1 VKLKVEKVKPK
12 VNTLVQGVSLRPEH
26 KVMLDELAAHYGA
39 SRSEIVRQC
48 IVQAHGSI
56 AQTKQRAKK

>member
-1 VKLKVEKVKPK
+1 
-12 VNTLVQGVSLRPEH
+12 
-26 KVMLDELAAHYGA
+26 MLDELAAHYGA